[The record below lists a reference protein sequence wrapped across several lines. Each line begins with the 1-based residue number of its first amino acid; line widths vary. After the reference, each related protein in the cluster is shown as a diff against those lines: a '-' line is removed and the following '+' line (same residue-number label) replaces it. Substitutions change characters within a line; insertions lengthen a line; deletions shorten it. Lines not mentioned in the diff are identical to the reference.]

1 MSIEDELEEAGRNM
15 QQDTERLGELGKA
28 VTQMLDLRMK
38 VAEAENALAEVK
50 RQYHALAIGTVPD
63 IMAELGLKE
72 VQTQHGVKIVVAR
85 EVQCK
90 FIPEVKDRGLEW
102 LEEHNYGAL
111 IKHEVSVEFGKDSEA
126 AVARAVAALNDAGFE
141 PDVSRDVHA
150 MTLKAWG
157 KRQVEDG
164 ATIPS
169 ELFSV
174 NTFSIAKV
182 RA

>member
-1 MSIEDELEEAGRNM
+1 MGIEDELEEAGKTI
-15 QQDTERLGELGKA
+15 QQDTEKLGELGKA
-28 VTQMLDLRMK
+28 VTAMIDLRMK
-38 VAEAENALAEVK
+38 VAEAENKLAEVK
-50 RQYHALAIGTVPD
+50 RQYHEFAIGKVPD

-90 FIPEVKDRGLEW
+90 FIPEVKERAFEW
-102 LEEHNYGAL
+102 MEQNNYGAL
-111 IKHEVSVEFGKDSEA
+111 IKNEVSVEFGKDNEA
-126 AVARAVAALNDAGFE
+126 AVRRVVAAIREAGFE
-141 PDVSRDVHA
+141 PEVSKDVHP

-157 KRQVEDG
+157 KRQIEDG
-164 ATIPS
+164 ETIPS
-169 ELFSV
+169 EYFNV